1 MAEDL
6 HKLAAEIRQLP
17 TVEKL
22 ELAARILR
30 LSPDHRLIARA
41 AVRLA
46 HEELELDSLERGPQ

>member
-6 HKLAAEIRQLP
+6 RQLAEDIRKLP

-46 HEELELDSLERGPQ
+46 HEELELDALERGPR